1 MRLRR
6 IAIGF
11 GDKLAM
17 RWAWALVLVGSA
29 RCYGVSY
36 AADTIRIAAWNMNN
50 LHYEIGVPLREGAPA
65 RSVEDYAILRKY
77 AERLGADIIALQ
89 EVNGPKAAAVVF
101 PESDY
106 TFHFSGRYVEDVEA
120 LSESDRIY
128 EGFAVRRGIFDA
140 ITKRDVPEL
149 GVRHTDGRPV
159 RWGTEL
165 LVERGNQR
173 IVLMSVHLK
182 SGCAEG
188 TLQNPNKPNCITLAK
203 QRIPLN
209 AWIDDH
215 TEKKVPFV
223 ILGDFNRAF
232 DKFGVQ
238 DHLWAAM
245 DDGDP
250 PGLKL
255 WRLPFGHDSVCWKD
269 TENWHKY
276 PIDFFVFDE
285 QAKTMMNES
294 SFSTINYDAQD
305 QDLQKKLPSDHCP
318 IRVEVMF

>member
-1 MRLRR
+1 MNWV
-6 IAIGF
+6 GV
-11 GDKLAM
+11 
-17 RWAWALVLVGSA
+17 LVLIGYSH
-29 RCYGVSY
+29 YQTLSY
-36 AADTIRIAAWNMNN
+36 AADAIRVASWNMNN
-50 LHYEIGVPLREGAPA
+50 LHYEIGIPLREGAPA

-77 AERLGADIIALQ
+77 AERLSADIIALQ
-89 EVNGPKAAAVVF
+89 EVNGPKAAAMVF
-101 PESDY
+101 PEAHYS
-106 TFHFSGRYVEDVEA
+106 FHFSGRYVEDVEA
-120 LSESDRIY
+120 SSESDRIY
-128 EGFAVRRGIFDA
+128 EGFAVRHGVFDA

-149 GVRHTDGRPV
+149 SVRHTDGRPV

-165 LVERGNQR
+165 LVERDNQHL
-173 IVLMSVHLK
+173 VLMSVHLK

-188 TLQNPNKPNCITLAK
+188 SLQNTNKPNCITLAK

-215 TEKKVPFV
+215 TAKKVPFI

-232 DKFGVQ
+232 DKWAQQ
-238 DHLWAAM
+238 DDLWMAM

-255 WRLPFGHDSVCWKD
+255 WRLPFGHDAVCWKD

-285 QAKTMMNES
+285 QAKIMVNES
-294 SFSTINYDAQD
+294 SFITINYDAQD